1 MPPLVSLSLAFLV
14 GIAVSGATGA
24 AWPSELLI
32 LSALIAVAALLLWR
46 DRRGFFVFACSAAF
60 LLGCVRYQA
69 AVVSPRDAL
78 ARYNDAKAVTL
89 QGIVAAPPDVRDSGA
104 SLRVEV
110 SRIRSGNLPCTGACD
125 WTPMSGLVLVLLPR
139 FGDYQYGD
147 QLELSG
153 AMRAPPSQADFS
165 YRDYLAR
172 QDIYS
177 LMDRPRA
184 LRLASGQGNPLY
196 MALYALRERAHV
208 VITQSLPEPQSGL
221 LSGIL
226 LGLARDI
233 PTPTIDAFNR
243 TSTSHIIAISGYN

>member
-1 MPPLVSLSLAFLV
+1 MNQF
-14 GIAVSGATGA
+14 IHH
-24 AWPSELLI
+24 EKN
-32 LSALIAVAALLLWR
+32 R
-46 DRRGFFVFACSAAF
+46 ENRGFFASVCGAAF

-69 AVVSPRDAL
+69 AVVAPRDAL

-89 QGIVAAPPDVRDSGA
+89 QGVVVAPPDVRDSGTL
-104 SLRVEV
+104 LRVEV
-110 SRIRSGNLPCTGACD
+110 SRIRSGSLPCSGVSTQSQCD
-125 WTPMSGLVLVLLPR
+125 HDWAPVEGLVLAKLAR

-153 AMRAPPSQADFS
+153 GLRAPPSQGDFS
-165 YRDYLAR
+165 YADYLAR

-196 MALYALRERAHV
+196 AALYALRERAHV
-208 VITQSLPEPQSGL
+208 VITRSLPEPQSGL
-221 LSGIL
+221 LAGIL

-233 PTPTIDAFNR
+233 PAPTIAAFNR
-243 TSTSHIIAISGYN
+243 TSTSHIIAISG